1 MPRLSPFRAVPVHL
15 AAFSKPTFSGA
26 MMGGT
31 GETLDEICGGA
42 VRVVQRAHGYR
53 FSLDPVLLAHFA
65 AEEPARGPS
74 IDLGT
79 GSAII
84 PLILAR
90 KFGWRPIRRNVE
102 INGCEGSVSLA
113 LGDLRD
119 INRMFPRE
127 AFAHV
132 LSNPPYRSRSRGRT
146 NPEEEKA
153 IARHELH
160 CRLDDLARA
169 ARWLL
174 RERGAFHVVYP
185 AERLGELVSALRAER
200 LEPKRV
206 RLVHPR
212 AELPARLVLLTAV
225 KGARPEVTVLPPL
238 VLHYDHRFTAEVNAM
253 LR

>member
-1 MPRLSPFRAVPVHL
+1 
-15 AAFSKPTFSGA
+15 
-26 MMGGT
+26 MMEGT
-31 GETLDEICGGA
+31 GETMDGICGGA

-65 AEEPARGPS
+65 GEEPPRGPA

-79 GSAII
+79 GSAVI

-90 KFGWRPIRRNVE
+90 KFGWTPITGLELQPSLYALARRNVE
-102 INGCEGSVSLA
+102 MNSCEGRVSLA

-174 RERGAFHVVYP
+174 RDRGAFHVVYP
-185 AERLGELVSALRAER
+185 AERLGELVTALRAER

-212 AELPARLVLLTAV
+212 AERPARLVLLTAV
-225 KGARPEVTVLPPL
+225 KGGAPDVTVLPPL
-238 VLHYDHRFTAEVNAM
+238 VIHHGHRFTAEVNAM
-253 LR
+253 LG